1 MHHYSKSL
9 PPPTPSGQTPPS
21 NIFASGGKNFCYL
34 LAVLL
39 LLLYIPLKHQEAY
52 KNKEG
57 YGIERGRLTEHIRVD
72 RTLSHVVI
80 DIETLGL
87 GLRPVIIAIGAVAL
101 DEHYEVI
108 GRFYRA
114 VRGDDQPGR
123 AMDFA
128 TVQWWAL
135 KTSPAAREAVFHA
148 DACTPRRAVVDFV
161 GWVMPDPDLMSCA
174 AVQFW
179 GKGPEFDNVIWRD
192 AIACYDASAF
202 LSKVW
207 TYRNNQS
214 LRTVE
219 LMAKA
224 MGITVEVPATAI
236 AHHALCDA
244 EWEAEYLRQAMHK
257 ILALAPKVLD
267 AEASSE

>member
-1 MHHYSKSL
+1 M
-9 PPPTPSGQTPPS
+9 
-21 NIFASGGKNFCYL
+21 
-34 LAVLL
+34 
-39 LLLYIPLKHQEAY
+39 
-52 KNKEG
+52 NKEG
-57 YGIERGRLTEHIRVD
+57 YGIERGWLTEHMRVD
-72 RTLSHVVI
+72 HTPAHIVI

-123 AMDFA
+123 AMDYD
-128 TVQWWAL
+128 TVRWWAL

-148 DACTPRRAVVDFV
+148 DACTLRLAVQHFV
-161 GWVMPDPDLMSCA
+161 SWATPDTKPLTN
-174 AVQFW
+174 VQFW

-192 AIACYDASAF
+192 AIACYDDSAF

-224 MGITVEVPATAI
+224 MGITVEVPDTAI

-244 EWEAEYLRQAMHK
+244 EWEAAYLRQAMHK
-257 ILALAPKVLD
+257 ILALASKPLFAV
-267 AEASSE
+267 EAVDYDV

>member
-1 MHHYSKSL
+1 M
-9 PPPTPSGQTPPS
+9 
-21 NIFASGGKNFCYL
+21 
-34 LAVLL
+34 
-39 LLLYIPLKHQEAY
+39 
-52 KNKEG
+52 NKED
-57 YGIERGRLTEHIRVD
+57 YGIERGWLTEHMRVD
-72 RTLSHVVI
+72 HTPAHIVI

-101 DEHYEVI
+101 DEHYEVL

-114 VRGDDQPGR
+114 IRGDDQLGR
-123 AMDFA
+123 TMDYD
-128 TVQWWAL
+128 TVRWWAL

-148 DACTPRRAVVDFV
+148 DAYALRRAVVDFV
-161 GWVMPDPDLMSCA
+161 GWVMPNPDLMSCA
-174 AVQFW
+174 DVQFW

-192 AIACYDASAF
+192 ALACYDDSAF

-219 LMAKA
+219 LMVKSLGLTIVAPDT
-224 MGITVEVPATAI
+224 GI
-236 AHHALCDA
+236 AHHALGDA
-244 EWEAEYLRQAMHK
+244 EWEAAYLRQAMHK

-267 AEASSE
+267 A